1 VARDNRD
8 RLAAAPLYDRADG
21 RQHPPPRF
29 RSSDE
34 STAVSD
40 PFARAV
46 ALHRRRAFE
55 GVPAA
60 ADEADAASG
69 GELIRVD
76 FQPVPDGDSA
86 IEA

>member
-1 VARDNRD
+1 M
-8 RLAAAPLYDRADG
+8 
-21 RQHPPPRF
+21 
-29 RSSDE
+29 
-34 STAVSD
+34 SD

-46 ALHRRRAFE
+46 AQHRLRALE
-55 GVPAA
+55 PGAPVTA
-60 ADEADAASG
+60 ADGTPAPDGMPAPDG